1 MLSRIATAGLLAS
14 IVACSG
20 GMDRPTP
27 TSPLSAD
34 DQPSLI
40 RTAEGGGTV
49 FTQNNATA
57 GNKVLVFG
65 RAADGTLTSA
75 GSYATGGT
83 GTGAGLGSQGAVTLS
98 DDGQYLLAVNAGSNE
113 VTAFR
118 VSGNVLNKLNTVP
131 SGGIMPISVT
141 VHGGVVYV
149 LNGGG
154 TGGIAGFTLG
164 TSGLAA
170 IRDGR
175 RPLSSSAAG
184 PAQISFT
191 PDGSA
196 LVVTEKAENAIV
208 TYSVDAIGRAHG
220 PSVTPSAGQTPFG
233 FAFGLRGTLIVSEAF
248 GGAVDASAASSYRTN
263 GASLMLRSASVPDTE
278 TAACWFAVTPNGQ
291 YAYATNTGSGTVSGY
306 RVTNEGRLVLLDAGG
321 VTGVVG
327 AGSSPTDDA
336 ISRNGQFLYVL
347 ASSTHLVSAFAING
361 SGALT
366 AVGVSPALPAGS
378 VGLAAR

>member
-1 MLSRIATAGLLAS
+1 MLSRLTTAGLLVS

-20 GMDRPTP
+20 GMDRTTP
-27 TSPLSAD
+27 TSPLSPD
-34 DQPSLI
+34 DHASSV
-40 RTAEGGGTV
+40 RSAERSGVV
-49 FTQNNATA
+49 FTQNNAIA
-57 GNKVLVFG
+57 GNKVLVFD

-75 GSYATGGT
+75 GAYATGGT

-98 DDGQYLLAVNAGSNE
+98 DDGQYLLVVNAGSNE
-113 VTAFR
+113 VTAFH
-118 VSGNVLNKLNTVP
+118 VHGDVLDKLNTVA
-131 SGGIMPISVT
+131 SGGLLPISVT
-141 VHGGVVYV
+141 VHGGLVYV

-154 TGGIAGFTLG
+154 TGGIAGFTLDVN
-164 TSGLAA
+164 GLSA
-170 IRDGR
+170 IRDTR

-196 LVVTEKAENAIV
+196 LVVTEKAANAIA
-208 TYSVDAIGRAHG
+208 TYAVDALGRAHG

-263 GASLMLRSASVPDTE
+263 GTSLMLRSASVPTTE

-291 YAYATNTGSGTVSGY
+291 YAYAANTGSGSVTGY
-306 RVTNEGRLVLLDAGG
+306 RVTNEGRLVILNADGR
-321 VTGVVG
+321 TGVVG
-327 AGSSPTDDA
+327 AGSTPIDDA
-336 ISRNGQFLYVL
+336 VSANGQFLHVL
-347 ASSTHLVSAFAING
+347 ASGAHLVSTFAIDA

-366 AVGVSPALPAGS
+366 NVGVSPALPAGT